1 MMQSPRITAL
11 IGVAL
16 AAGLVLA
23 TGPLGALPALLA
35 FVLLFAGHYP
45 GATRLDRMI
54 VAARRSAARSRAT
67 SRPAPRRPIRARV
80 RRGGALIA
88 SSLAKRPPP
97 ALLSQV

>member
-1 MMQSPRITAL
+1 MQSPRIRAL
-11 IGVAL
+11 LGAAL
-16 AAGLVLA
+16 AAGLILA

-45 GATRLDRMI
+45 GANRLDRLI
-54 VAARRSAARSRAT
+54 IATRRASPRPRAASRR
-67 SRPAPRRPIRARV
+67 APRRPIRARIG
-80 RRGGALIA
+80 RGGALIA

>member
-1 MMQSPRITAL
+1 MHLPRIRAL
-11 IGVAL
+11 LGLGL
-16 AAGLVLA
+16 AAGLILT

-35 FVLLFAGHYP
+35 FVILFAGHYP
-45 GATRLDRMI
+45 GARHLDRLI
-54 VAARRSAARSRAT
+54 VAARRARPRA
-67 SRPAPRRPIRARV
+67 RLAPRRIPRRPIRARV

>member
-1 MMQSPRITAL
+1 MQLPRVRAL
-11 IGVAL
+11 LGVAL
-16 AAGLVLA
+16 AAGLIVA

-45 GATRLDRMI
+45 GANGLDRLI
-54 VAARRSAARSRAT
+54 IAARRVSSHSRAV
-67 SRPAPRRPIRARV
+67 SRPAPRRPIRAGIG
-80 RRGGALIA
+80 RGGALIA